1 MSHYRKMTVDDKDYR
16 FNIGKKFVEI
26 RDDVEKSKTLV
37 PKTGIGIKSIYN
49 EWIVKPKMIADY
61 IRNGKVT
68 SVENYFETCSCTGV
82 DKTLGVKPYESEIE
96 GKHEYVYWC
105 EDCYDANADDI

>member
-1 MSHYRKMTVDDKDYR
+1 MSHYRKMTVDDKEYR

-37 PKTGIGIKSIYN
+37 PKVGIGIKSIYN

-61 IRNGKVT
+61 IRNGKVA
-68 SVENYFETCSCTGV
+68 SV
-82 DKTLGVKPYESEIE
+82 DKTLCVKPYESEIE

-105 EDCYDANADDI
+105 SNCYDANADNI